1 MRWYQH
7 LFWKIFASTW
17 LVSTLLM
24 GGLTYGL
31 LTLSE
36 QRHWHDVL
44 HTRATSEAQFII
56 ERYEDGLLFLND
68 PRHVRGRL
76 SRISVQVTDI
86 DENKELISFR
96 RHLPPEAIL
105 SFTMET
111 DSGKRYLVEIPI
123 PQERFHLVRM
133 LRFTLSI
140 QMISVM
146 LVAGLIALLL
156 SVWIVRP
163 INQLRQ
169 HARNLYDQQN
179 LSSRAKGR
187 LSRRTDEIG
196 ELAREF
202 NRMADYVENTL
213 TDRERLL
220 QDVSHELRAPLA
232 RLQMAVGLVE
242 QSLGEEHKSLVRIN
256 KECDY
261 MSRLIDEIL
270 SFSRIGCETLYEP
283 PYALSV
289 LLEQLLQ
296 DVQPLKKAHRLL
308 ITTPS
313 DTMMCNYRNELLLR
327 MLSNALV
334 NALKYTPPDGEIELK
349 IELEGERLH
358 FKVLDNGPG
367 VSEELLE
374 TLMEPFVR
382 GKTSGV
388 SDGYGLGLSII
399 KRGAECFG
407 GELKIA
413 NRVEGGFS
421 LDIALP
427 FDPINKV
434 C

>member
-7 LFWKIFASTW
+7 LFWRIFASTW

-36 QRHWHDVL
+36 ERHWRDVL

-68 PRHVRGRL
+68 TRHARGRP
-76 SRISVQVTDI
+76 SRISVQVTDLTDNNEI
-86 DENKELISFR
+86 ISFR
-96 RHLPPEAIL
+96 RHLPPEAIY
-105 SFTMET
+105 SFTMDV

-123 PQERFHLVRM
+123 PQERFHLFQM
-133 LRFTLSI
+133 LRFTLSV

-146 LVAGLIALLL
+146 LVAGLMALLL

-232 RLQMAVGLVE
+232 RLQMAAGLVE
-242 QSLGEEHKSLVRIN
+242 QSVGQESKSLLRIN

-270 SFSRIGCETLYEP
+270 SFSRMGSEALYEP
-283 PYALSV
+283 PYALQV

-296 DVQPLKKAHRLL
+296 DVQMLKQERQLL
-308 ITTPS
+308 ITAPS
-313 DTMMCNYRNELLLR
+313 EVIMCTYRKDLLLR

-334 NALKYTPPDGEIELK
+334 NALKYTPADSEIELR
-349 IELEGERLH
+349 IELCEGRLH
-358 FKVLDNGPG
+358 FRVLDNGPG
-367 VSEELLE
+367 VDEEMLE

-413 NRVEGGFS
+413 NRAEGGFS
-421 LDIALP
+421 LEITLP
-427 FDPINKV
+427 FDPIS
-434 C
+434 